1 MFKQE
6 HAMANHEV
14 LFNKIVSTTCE
25 GKIGN
30 EKNTHQRSTSLN
42 LLLVTCQNPCNMS
55 KCHFWKR
62 FLPLG
67 VGMVLCFFCR
77 SCAKINCIRGGSHVV
92 KISKCIQRISKCSS
106 CEMLPVGIS
115 TQLLQGLQVLCRF

>member
-30 EKNTHQRSTSLN
+30 EKNTYQRSTSLN
-42 LLLVTCQNPCNMS
+42 LLLVTCQNVTFGNVFFHWEWVWCCVFFAVPVPKSIAFGGFPCRENFKMYS
-55 KCHFWKR
+55 KNFK
-62 FLPLG
+62 
-67 VGMVLCFFCR
+67 V
-77 SCAKINCIRGGSHVV
+77 
-92 KISKCIQRISKCSS
+92 
-106 CEMLPVGIS
+106 
-115 TQLLQGLQVLCRF
+115 